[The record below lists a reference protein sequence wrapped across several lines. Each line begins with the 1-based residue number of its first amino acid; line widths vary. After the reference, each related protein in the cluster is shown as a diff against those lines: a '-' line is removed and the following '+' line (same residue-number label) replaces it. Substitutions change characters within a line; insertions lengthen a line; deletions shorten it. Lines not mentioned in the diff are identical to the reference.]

1 MKQITDEEAIKL
13 LGTEPEDFYTYY
25 IFPTGN
31 MYIIRIDS
39 SLYYCNIHEANVLIH
54 GF

>member
-1 MKQITDEEAIKL
+1 MRQVTNEEALEL
-13 LGTEPEDFYTYY
+13 LKTEPEDFYTYY

-31 MYIIRIDS
+31 MYIVRIDS
-39 SLYYCNIHEANVLIH
+39 SLYYCNDKEANVLIH